1 MALKDFQ
8 SLMFQHNI
16 FIKIAKLS
24 TIMIADNVFT
34 VIDKTGREIRLTRRQ
49 FQHVICHK
57 GMENHI
63 EEIKDTLVNP
73 LKIVSHEAGNLY
85 DYYTYHKNRKQKAKY
100 LQVVVKY
107 LNGHGFVLTTYFV
120 RHM

>member
-1 MALKDFQ
+1 MATD
-8 SLMFQHNI
+8 NI
-16 FIKIAKLS
+16 FE
-24 TIMIADNVFT
+24 
-34 VIDKTGREIRLTRRQ
+34 VIDKTGRKIRLTKRQ

-63 EEIKDTLVNP
+63 EEIKETLVNP
-73 LKIVSHEAGNLY
+73 LNIVSHEAGELY
-85 DYYTYHKNRKQKAKY
+85 DYYKYCKNVKRKAKY

-107 LNGHGFVLTTYFV
+107 LNGEGFILTAYFV